1 MTPNEPNVNCILDP
15 VVEAVL
21 DQFDPE
27 LGALEKEFFSLA
39 ELEQDSEADAVY
51 LLMID
56 AIGDMYGQAI
66 RCAFWA
72 GAAFG
77 SGAKNGISRVEV

>member
-1 MTPNEPNVNCILDP
+1 MTYNEPSVNCILDP
-15 VVEAVL
+15 IVEAVL

-39 ELEQDSEADAVY
+39 ELEEDSEADAVY

-56 AIGDMYGQAI
+56 AIGDMYAQAI
-66 RCAFWA
+66 RCAFWT

-77 SGAKNGISRVEV
+77 SGAKTGVSDAKV